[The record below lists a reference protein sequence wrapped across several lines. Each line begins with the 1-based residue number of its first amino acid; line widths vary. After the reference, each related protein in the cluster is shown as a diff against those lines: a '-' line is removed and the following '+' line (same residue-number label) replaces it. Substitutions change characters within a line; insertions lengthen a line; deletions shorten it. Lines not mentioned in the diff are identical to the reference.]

1 MEKQKIQ
8 ILSNIQEATH
18 SHKNIELLYILI
30 GKVDI
35 TINGESFQA
44 NSKDIILINS
54 EEIHAWKEHGNAL
67 LCRMYVDY
75 YKLKQVIKKEKVVFK
90 CNSITNPEIDYAR
103 LRYILET
110 ILRKYQEEPDGF
122 WVKSLYYSLLE
133 ALKAQYLDKERSL
146 DDYEK
151 INGKVKDVL
160 DYIQNNYQRTLNLS
174 EIAKQYYIS
183 ESAFSRFFKREIGV
197 GFTEYVRNVRLEH
210 AKEELQFS
218 NQSITEIS
226 YDCGFSN
233 ISVFNKNFKQVFSI
247 TPKEYRKNIKQKE
260 TVPQESDMIGLAT
273 YLEYSQKKKQ
283 QIEKTEQKICLDLQQ
298 SRLLKNAAKTS
309 MNVGM
314 FADLLEAKLQKHVA
328 TAIENL
334 GLKYIHIANP
344 FDPVLKIRSGHETE
358 QMNFEKVDSVLDF
371 LLEQGVCPVLELSER
386 RRKMIV
392 TIGSDDVL
400 EKTKMEPVF
409 LSLEEW
415 EQVLTALIEHL
426 TEYYTAKEVS
436 KWMFEIWCDPEQ
448 VTGIGKIPYKK
459 LYKHTWQIIKRY
471 IPEAKI
477 GGSGLNA
484 TMPGNV
490 LREQLCWWKDRYD
503 RPDFLTFMSYP
514 YQVER
519 QEEQVAGKQYSLLSI
534 ESDTH
539 FVKQDID
546 AYHALLDSIEYPA
559 TPIWL
564 TEWNTSLSER
574 NIYNDSCAKACH
586 MLMQMVDATEE
597 LDQMNYS
604 SISDW
609 TVQYFD
615 STSPLIGATGLITK
629 DGILKP
635 AYYAMEFWG
644 WMGERL
650 IGKGQHYIATSQHR
664 ETIQILAF
672 NAKQFSYSYNMKAEN
687 SLEVKELPFIF
698 KNNDKLK
705 LQFELKNMREGKHK
719 ICMYRVSESC
729 GNVLAEWGKLGY
741 SKELMRSE
749 ISYLKQICIPRMEV
763 RYMQTKKDILEFELV
778 LESNEMAFVQ
788 IL

>member
-8 ILSNIQEATH
+8 ILSNMQETPH
-18 SHKNIELLYILI
+18 SHKNIELLYVLM
-30 GKVDI
+30 GRVDI
-35 TINGESFQA
+35 TVNGECFSA
-44 NSKDIILINS
+44 NPKDIVLINS
-54 EEIHAWKEHGNAL
+54 EEIHAWKEYGNAL
-67 LCRMYVDY
+67 LCRMYIDY
-75 YKLKQVIKKEKVVFK
+75 FELKQVIKTENVFFA
-90 CNSITNPEIDYAR
+90 CNSITNPGIDYAR
-103 LRYILET
+103 VRYILESV
-110 ILRKYQEEPDGF
+110 LRKYQEEPDGF

-133 ALKAQYLDKERSL
+133 ALKVQYLDKDRSQVE
-146 DDYEK
+146 YEK
-151 INGKVKDVL
+151 ISGRVKEIL
-160 DYIQNNYQRTLNLS
+160 NYIHNNYQHALNLS
-174 EIAKQYYIS
+174 EIAEQYYMS
-183 ESAFSRFFKREIGV
+183 ESSFSRFFKKETGV
-197 GFTEYVRNVRLEH
+197 GFTEYIRNIRLEH

-218 NQSITEIS
+218 NKSITEIS

-233 ISVFNKNFKQVFSI
+233 ISVFNKNFKQVFLV

-260 TVPQESDMIGLAT
+260 AETQESDMSGLAA
-273 YLEYSQKKKQ
+273 YLAYSQKQKK

-298 SRLLKNAAKTS
+298 SKALKNTLKTS
-309 MNVGM
+309 MNAGM
-314 FADLLEAKLQKHVA
+314 FADLLEAKVQKHVSM
-328 TAIENL
+328 AIENL

-344 FDPVLKIRSGHETE
+344 FDPVLKIRSGHETK
-358 QMNFEKVDSVLDF
+358 QMNFEKVDAVLDF

-392 TIGSDDVL
+392 TIGSDKVL
-400 EKTKMEPVF
+400 EKVKTDSIF

-415 EQVLTALIEHL
+415 EQVLTALMEHL
-426 TEYYTAKEVS
+426 AEHYTAKEVS

-448 VTGIGKIPYKK
+448 VTGIGQIPYKE
-459 LYKHTWQIIKRY
+459 LYKHTWQIIKTY

-519 QEEQVAGKQYSLLSI
+519 KEEQITGKQYSLLSI

-546 AYHALLDSIEYPA
+546 VYRELLDSIGYPD
-559 TPIWL
+559 TPLWL

-586 MLMQMVDATEE
+586 MLMQMVDAVEA
-597 LDQMNYS
+597 LDQMYYS

-609 TVQYFD
+609 PVRYFD
-615 STSPLIGATGLITK
+615 SASPLIGATGLITK

-635 AYYAMEFWG
+635 AYYAMEFWE

-650 IGKGQHYIATSQHR
+650 LGKGQHYIATSQHR

-672 NAKQFSYSYNMKAEN
+672 NAKQFSYSYNMKDEN

-698 KNNDKLK
+698 NNNDILT

-719 ICMYRVSESC
+719 ICMYRVGESY

-763 RYMQTKKDILEFELV
+763 RYLQTKQDILEFTLL